1 MASIKQEQNLK
12 LGQKLSPK
20 QILFTRLLEV
30 PSFQMEQRIQQ
41 ELVDNPALEI
51 AEYDEDEKNEKD
63 IDQDM
68 DDQLSDSDSDNQE
81 NDFPDNE
88 LSEYDSEND
97 MMDYFSDD
105 DDRDALYRHISNHSP
120 DDEEREIPIVSKES
134 FLETLKQQLGL
145 FHFNESDQQIAEYI
159 LGNIDESGYLQRNA
173 KGISNDLLFN
183 MNIRVSPE
191 RIQEIIDEIIH
202 RIEPAGVGASNLQE
216 CLLLQLE
223 RMPKEP
229 TTVLATTIIT
239 KTFPEFTK
247 KNYDKIRSKTHCSEE
262 EFRKA
267 IALLVKLDPKP
278 GFANNDIERE
288 SAYISP
294 DFVVYYNDKTDKLEL
309 SMPKYNI
316 PELCVRKAYRNLYE
330 EIRDKKNISK
340 NERKIAMDFVRQ
352 KVTAAEWFI
361 ESLNQRENTLFR
373 TMECIINYQRTFFQT
388 GDETTIRPMILK
400 NIAEMTGMNIS
411 TISRITSS
419 KYVLT
424 PYGMYPLKFFF
435 SESMEKE
442 GEEVSSREIKKII
455 QDTIDGENKDKPLTD
470 DDLQNFLKEKGYNIA
485 RRTVAKYRE
494 QMGYMPS
501 RMRK

>member
-1 MASIKQEQNLK
+1 MASLKQEQNLK

-30 PSFQMEQRIQQ
+30 PSIQLEQRIQQ

-51 AEYDEDEKNEKD
+51 AAYEEDEKDNRDLDADTDDRIGNDLPDDEMESD
-63 IDQDM
+63 I
-68 DDQLSDSDSDNQE
+68 
-81 NDFPDNE
+81 P
-88 LSEYDSEND
+88 EYDAEND
-97 MMDYFSDD
+97 MTDFFSDD
-105 DDRDALYRHISNHSP
+105 DDRDALYRNISNYSP
-120 DDEEREIPIVSKES
+120 DDEEREVPIISHDS
-134 FLETLKQQLGL
+134 FLESMKQQLGM
-145 FHFNESDQQIAEYI
+145 FQFNEEDHQTAEYI

-173 KGISNDLLFN
+173 KEISNDLLFN
-183 MNIRVSPE
+183 MNIRVTPE
-191 RIQEIIDEIIH
+191 KINEIIQQIIH
-202 RIEPAGVGASNLQE
+202 RIEPAGVGATNLQE

-223 RMPKEP
+223 RLPKTP
-229 TTVLATTIIT
+229 TTELATGIIT
-239 KTFPEFTK
+239 RTFPEFTN
-247 KNYDKIRSKTHCSEE
+247 KNYDKIRSKMHCSEE
-262 EFRKA
+262 DFKKA

-278 GFANNDIERE
+278 GYTNNDIERE

-294 DFVVYYNDKTDKLEL
+294 DFVVYYNEKTDQLEL
-309 SMPKYNI
+309 SLPKYNI
-316 PELCVRKAYRNLYE
+316 PELCVRKAYKNLFE
-330 EIRDKKNISK
+330 EIREKKNIDK

-361 ESLNQRENTLFR
+361 ESLNQRENTLLR
-373 TMECIINYQRTFFQT
+373 TMECIMDYQRTFFQT
-388 GDETTIRPMILK
+388 GDETTIKPMILK
-400 NIAEMTGMNIS
+400 NIAEKIGMNIS
-411 TISRITSS
+411 TVSRITSS

-455 QDTIDGENKDKPLTD
+455 QDTIQDEDKDHPLTD
-470 DDLQNFLKEKGYNIA
+470 DEIRNILSDKGYNIA

-494 QMGYMPS
+494 QMGFMPS